1 MTIYVGNISHKATEQ
16 DLAELFS
23 TYGEVSSAKIMI
35 DKFTGKSRGF
45 GFVEMEDSA
54 AQAAIDGL
62 HEQEFMTRPLT
73 VNEAR
78 PRTEGGAGG
87 GQNNRPRRT
96 FDRNSGGGDRRSFG
110 GGGGDRRSFGEKRDR
125 GGYNRSNDY

>member
-1 MTIYVGNISHKATEQ
+1 MTIYVGNISHRATEQ

-45 GFVEMEDSA
+45 GFIEMEDSA
-54 AQAAIDGL
+54 GKAAIEGL

-78 PRTEGGAGG
+78 PRTESSD
-87 GQNNRPRRT
+87 RPRRT
-96 FDRNSGGGDRRSFG
+96 FNRDNNHHG
-110 GGGGDRRSFGEKRDR
+110 GGGGNRDR
-125 GGYNRSNDY
+125 GGYNRNY

>member
-1 MTIYVGNISHKATEQ
+1 MTIYVGNISHRATEQ

-45 GFVEMEDSA
+45 GFIEMEDSA
-54 AQAAIDGL
+54 GKAAIDGL

-78 PRTEGGAGG
+78 PRTESSD
-87 GQNNRPRRT
+87 RPRRS
-96 FDRNSGGGDRRSFG
+96 FDRDNRHG
-110 GGGGDRRSFGEKRDR
+110 GGGGGNRDR
-125 GGYNRSNDY
+125 GGYNRNY

>member
-16 DLAELFS
+16 DLAQLFS

-45 GFVEMEDSA
+45 GFVEMEDSNA
-54 AQAAIDGL
+54 KAAIEAL

-78 PRTEGGAGG
+78 PRTE
-87 GQNNRPRRT
+87 NSDRPRRS
-96 FDRNSGGGDRRSFG
+96 FDRNSGGGGYG
-110 GGGGDRRSFGEKRDR
+110 GGNRDRGDR
-125 GGYNRSNDY
+125 GGYNRNNY

>member
-1 MTIYVGNISHKATEQ
+1 MTIYVGNISHRATEQ

-23 TYGEVSSAKIMI
+23 TYGEVSSAKIMM

-45 GFVEMEDSA
+45 GFIEMEDSA
-54 AQAAIDGL
+54 AQAAIEGL

-78 PRTEGGAGG
+78 PRTE
-87 GQNNRPRRT
+87 
-96 FDRNSGGGDRRSFG
+96 NSGGGDRPRRSFDRNG
-110 GGGGDRRSFGEKRDR
+110 GGGGGGNRDR
-125 GGYNRSNDY
+125 GGYNRNY

>member
-1 MTIYVGNISHKATEQ
+1 MTIYVGNISHRATEQ

-45 GFVEMEDSA
+45 GFIEMEEEA
-54 AQAAIDGL
+54 GKAAIEAL

-78 PRTEGGAGG
+78 PRTESSD
-87 GQNNRPRRT
+87 RPRRS
-96 FDRNSGGGDRRSFG
+96 FDRNSGGGGGNFG
-110 GGGGDRRSFGEKRDR
+110 GGGGGNRDR
-125 GGYNRSNDY
+125 GGYNRNY

>member
-1 MTIYVGNISHKATEQ
+1 MTIYVGNISHRATEQ

-45 GFVEMEDSA
+45 GFIEMEDSA
-54 AQAAIDGL
+54 ARAAIEGL

-78 PRTEGGAGG
+78 PRTENAGG
-87 GQNNRPRRT
+87 DRPRRS
-96 FDRNSGGGDRRSFG
+96 FDRNGGGHG
-110 GGGGDRRSFGEKRDR
+110 GNRDR
-125 GGYNRSNDY
+125 GGYNRNY

>member
-23 TYGEVSSAKIMI
+23 SYGDVKSAKIMI

-45 GFVEMEDSA
+45 GFVEMDDEA
-54 AQAAIDGL
+54 ARTAIGAL
-62 HEQEFMTRPLT
+62 HEHEFMTRPLT

-78 PRTEGGAGG
+78 PRTEGVSSD
-87 GQNNRPRRT
+87 RPRRS
-96 FDRNSGGGDRRSFG
+96 FDRNSGGGGRNFG
-110 GGGGDRRSFGEKRDR
+110 GGGGGNRDR
-125 GGYNRSNDY
+125 GGYNRNNNY

>member
-45 GFVEMEDSA
+45 GFIEMEDSA
-54 AQAAIDGL
+54 AKSAIDGL

-78 PRTEGGAGG
+78 PRTEGGSSD
-87 GQNNRPRRT
+87 RPRRS
-96 FDRNSGGGDRRSFG
+96 FDRNSGGGNRNFG
-110 GGGGDRRSFGEKRDR
+110 GGGGNRDR
-125 GGYNRSNDY
+125 GGYNRSNNY

>member
-1 MTIYVGNISHKATEQ
+1 MTIYVGNISHRATEQ

-23 TYGEVSSAKIMI
+23 TYGEVSSAKIMM

-45 GFVEMEDSA
+45 GFIEMEDSA
-54 AQAAIDGL
+54 ARAAIEGL

-78 PRTEGGAGG
+78 PRTENSGGD
-87 GQNNRPRRT
+87 RPRRS
-96 FDRNSGGGDRRSFG
+96 FDRNSGGGHG
-110 GGGGDRRSFGEKRDR
+110 GGNRDR
-125 GGYNRSNDY
+125 GGYNRNY

>member
-16 DLAELFS
+16 DLAQLFS

-45 GFVEMEDSA
+45 GFVEMEDSNA
-54 AQAAIDGL
+54 KAAIEAL
-62 HEQEFMTRPLT
+62 NEQEFMARPLT

-78 PRTEGGAGG
+78 PRTE
-87 GQNNRPRRT
+87 NSDRPRRS
-96 FDRNSGGGDRRSFG
+96 FDRNSGGNRDRG
-110 GGGGDRRSFGEKRDR
+110 DR
-125 GGYNRSNDY
+125 GGYNRNNY

>member
-16 DLAELFS
+16 DLADLFS

-45 GFVEMEDSA
+45 GFVEMEDEA
-54 AQAAIDGL
+54 ARTAIESL
-62 HEQEFMTRPLT
+62 HEREWMTRPLT

-78 PRTEGGAGG
+78 PRTE
-87 GQNNRPRRT
+87 NSDRPRRS
-96 FDRNSGGGDRRSFG
+96 FDRNSGGGGGYSGGNRDRG
-110 GGGGDRRSFGEKRDR
+110 DR
-125 GGYNRSNDY
+125 GGYSNRNNY

>member
-45 GFVEMEDSA
+45 GFIEMEDEA
-54 AQAAIDGL
+54 GKAAIDAL
-62 HEQEFMTRPLT
+62 HEQEYMTRPLT

-78 PRTEGGAGG
+78 PRTEKPAGSFD
-87 GQNNRPRRT
+87 RPRRS
-96 FDRNSGGGDRRSFG
+96 FDRNG
-110 GGGGDRRSFGEKRDR
+110 GGGGGNRGGGYGGGGNRGGGDR
-125 GGYNRSNDY
+125 GGYNRNNNY